1 MVYKIFYIPW
11 KQICFLIKKLQLREH
26 DFISSIL
33 HGFYLQPKTQI
44 SSYLFYNDKHRSLVH
59 KQQERQI
66 VHKRSYNLFLAQI
79 ESHGSMKTVSSF
91 SRFANLNLR
100 SRLRDYTKQVLTDS
114 CKQWGKIRNLNMN
127 PKTTERNFKTEK
139 QR

>member
-1 MVYKIFYIPW
+1 
-11 KQICFLIKKLQLREH
+11 
-26 DFISSIL
+26 
-33 HGFYLQPKTQI
+33 
-44 SSYLFYNDKHRSLVH
+44 
-59 KQQERQI
+59 
-66 VHKRSYNLFLAQI
+66 
-79 ESHGSMKTVSSF
+79 MKTVSSF

-139 QR
+139 LR